1 MRKIDADH
9 LKKKIKLVVCDSDNS
24 VYRDAL
30 NDILDFVMP
39 QLIDDEPTVE
49 DNEDTAHWEICC
61 DGYYPYC
68 SECKEEPPGREM
80 SKYCP
85 NCGRKMVNK

>member
-9 LKKKIKLVVCDSDNS
+9 LKERIKLIVCDSDNS
-24 VYRDAL
+24 LYRDAL
-30 NDILDFVMP
+30 NDILIHVIP
-39 QLIDDEPTVE
+39 QVIDDEPAI
-49 DNEDTAHWEICC
+49 EDTAHWEICC

-68 SECKEEPPGREM
+68 SECKEEPQGREM
-80 SKYCP
+80 TKYCP